1 MTSGSNRSQRLEPL
15 EGPRES
21 AKLIIPTMAG
31 RKALGRNAGQDRI
44 KGASGLECVL
54 RLIAADGKMKS
65 EMGRKDSSVKFGL
78 GS

>member
-1 MTSGSNRSQRLEPL
+1 L

-54 RLIAADGKMKS
+54 RRIAADGQNEERNGKEGFVS
-65 EMGRKDSSVKFGL
+65 
-78 GS
+78 